1 MAGRGLDSAARVLRG
16 PTIDQERHR
25 SCALDDHQE
34 PPHRGETRRTDDPG
48 RCPGV
53 PSLLASDTKCRQK
66 TESLFAK
73 AFKSLLQQNLP
84 SGAGTTARPQNVCRL
99 NVGPVEHSLKSQGRA
114 VDITS
119 RGDNT
124 HGPSNRVAG
133 KLRLALAVHTHTL
146 VPTQNSER
154 QEILEF
160 FGFRVLSRD
169 R

>member
-16 PTIDQERHR
+16 PTIDRERHR

-73 AFKSLLQQNLP
+73 AFKSLLQQNRHKASFRTDAL
-84 SGAGTTARPQNVCRL
+84 SGRYWDEADIAGFWPAMVR
-99 NVGPVEHSLKSQGRA
+99 SLM
-114 VDITS
+114 T
-119 RGDNT
+119 
-124 HGPSNRVAG
+124 
-133 KLRLALAVHTHTL
+133 
-146 VPTQNSER
+146 
-154 QEILEF
+154 
-160 FGFRVLSRD
+160 
-169 R
+169 